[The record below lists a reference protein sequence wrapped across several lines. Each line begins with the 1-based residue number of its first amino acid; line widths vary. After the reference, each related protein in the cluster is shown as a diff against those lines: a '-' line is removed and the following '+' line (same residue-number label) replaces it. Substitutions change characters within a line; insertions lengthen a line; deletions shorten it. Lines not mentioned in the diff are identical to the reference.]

1 MPVITAADARSF
13 ALPGLAVLG
22 LAAPS
27 RGARETAVW
36 RLTLEPGALGAAHTL
51 DREEVFVALAGA
63 ARASIGDAEHEVG
76 AGEALVVPAGV
87 EFSLANPYEEPFEA
101 VVAFPVGGRATM
113 PGGEPF
119 TPPWAE

>member
-1 MPVITAADARSF
+1 MPVITAAQARTF
-13 ALPGLAVLG
+13 ELGDLAVVG

-36 RLTLEPGALGAAHTL
+36 RLTLAPGALGTTHRL
-51 DREEVFVALAGA
+51 DREEVFVALAGE
-63 ARASIGDAEHEVG
+63 AELELDGERHALC
-76 AGEALVVPAGV
+76 AGEALVVPADTD
-87 EFSLANPYEEPFEA
+87 FSLANPHDVPFVA
-101 VVAFPVGGRATM
+101 VAALPVGGRATM